1 MDLGHD
7 RQGSDVYPSEPPG
20 GGHGAGKE
28 AGQMADGDT
37 GNDTTGNDAPG
48 GGTAGTGAG
57 APDPAAGADPAGQ
70 SPQAG
75 QAAGAAGTG
84 KNKKGKKGKKGKKA
98 KAAED
103 PAGAGAAKTPA
114 KRRVVLTGI
123 SSRAWEHPAD
133 RGALTALRELKG
145 FDEVL
150 KAIAGLW
157 NERAWRLQFLG
168 GAIKVDHRQYPRV
181 HRLYAEAATS
191 LDVKDLPELFVHN
204 DRSLNAMAVGMKQPF
219 IVVNTGMLETTDDDE
234 LRCLLGHELGHVLS
248 GHAVYRTM
256 IIILTS
262 LILRL
267 AWFPIG
273 ALALYAIIAALL
285 EWWRKAELSADRAG
299 LLACQDPAASLRLSM
314 KLAGGGDLSEV
325 DTTAFLE
332 QAGEY
337 ERTGDLRDSVLKILL
352 VAFRSHP
359 MPVARAAEI
368 RRWVDSGAYQLILSG
383 DYPRREED
391 AGASMTEDVKEA
403 ADSYRESFARSED
416 PLFKLLRR
424 IGGGASDLGGWVGS
438 GAGKVRDWMATA
450 GRSARDAAGGGD
462 GGRDQGGD
470 SRS

>member
-1 MDLGHD
+1 
-7 RQGSDVYPSEPPG
+7 
-20 GGHGAGKE
+20 
-28 AGQMADGDT
+28 MADGDHQGKQPGSD
-37 GNDTTGNDAPG
+37 GNKGDKKATKQDAK
-48 GGTAGTGAG
+48 
-57 APDPAAGADPAGQ
+57 
-70 SPQAG
+70 S
-75 QAAGAAGTG
+75 
-84 KNKKGKKGKKGKKA
+84 KGGKKGKKA
-98 KAAED
+98 HGG
-103 PAGAGAAKTPA
+103 PAGATTGGATDVPASPPA

-133 RGALTALRELKG
+133 RGALTALRELRG

-168 GAIKVDHRQYPRV
+168 GSIKVDHRQYPRL

-191 LDVKDLPELFVHN
+191 LDVTELPELYVQN

-219 IVVNTGMLETTDDDE
+219 IVVNTGMIELADDDE

-256 IIILTS
+256 IIVLTNAM
-262 LILRL
+262 LRM

-273 ALALYAIIAALL
+273 AMVLYGIIAALY

-332 QAGEY
+332 QAAEF
-337 ERTGDLRDSVLKILL
+337 ERAGDLRDSVLKLL
-352 VAFRSHP
+352 MVAFRSHP

-368 RRWVDSGAYQLILSG
+368 RRWLDSGAYQRILAG
-383 DYPRREED
+383 EYPLREDD
-391 AGASMTEDVKEA
+391 ATASMTEDVKQA
-403 ADSYRESFARSED
+403 ADSYRESFTRSED

-424 IGGGASDLGGWVGS
+424 VGDGATDLGAWVGS
-438 GAGKVRDWMATA
+438 GAGKVKDWMSAA
-450 GRSARDAAGGGD
+450 GRSARDAAGGAPNGHD
-462 GGRDQGGD
+462 DQ
-470 SRS
+470 R